1 MELNRQ
7 LLKKKKPIKWKHGSF
22 EIIKWKCRAKAV
34 TRRQKGSSHRAVS
47 RLLSKVS
54 LKQGRRNCRRRPGAV
69 TGCSQLS
76 YLTSSCCPRAQ
87 ALLAT
92 KCHPG
97 SFTGKGCYDGTCK
110 VATVSDPALF
120 SDTYDAVAGSELSRF
135 PRLKEEGCT
144 NSYPAKVMKGNK
156 KSQCW
161 PLKRQGMALPQIDI
175 KRIGFVV
182 GN

>member
-120 SDTYDAVAGSELSRF
+120 SDTYDAVAGSELSF
-135 PRLKEEGCT
+135 PSSEGRGLYKQL
-144 NSYPAKVMKGNK
+144 SSQSDEGKQKVTVLATQEAGNG
-156 KSQCW
+156 
-161 PLKRQGMALPQIDI
+161 LTID
-175 KRIGFVV
+175 RY
-182 GN
+182 